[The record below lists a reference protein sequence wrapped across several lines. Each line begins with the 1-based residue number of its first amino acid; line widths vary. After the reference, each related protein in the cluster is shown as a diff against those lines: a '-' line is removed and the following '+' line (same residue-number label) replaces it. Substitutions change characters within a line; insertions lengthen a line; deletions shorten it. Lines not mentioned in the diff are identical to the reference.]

1 MIMGAPLTIPR
12 RLLTLDEY
20 HTIGAAGVLK
30 EDDRIELIEG
40 EMIEMAPIGS
50 RHVAKVNRLARL
62 LSQCVG
68 DQAIVSVQN
77 PIALPPHNE
86 PQPDIA
92 LLKPRADD
100 YEGKLPGAQDIL
112 LVIEVSDTTLAY
124 DRDSKMPIYAHHGI
138 IEAWLVDVPAETLSI
153 FLAPGAS
160 GYQRTLAPGRS
171 ESVTPAL
178 LPNVVIRLHDLW
190 K

>member
-1 MIMGAPLTIPR
+1 MGAPLTIPR

-20 HTIGAAGVLK
+20 HTIGTAGVLK

-50 RHVAKVNRLARL
+50 RHLAKVNRLARL
-62 LSQCVG
+62 LSQCIG

-86 PQPDIA
+86 PQPDLA

-100 YEGKLPGAQDIL
+100 YEGKLPSAEDIL
-112 LVIEVSDTTLAY
+112 LVIEVADTTLAY
-124 DRDSKMPIYAHHGI
+124 DRDAKMPIYARHDI
-138 IEAWLVDVPAETLSI
+138 VETWLVDIQGQTVSI
-153 FLAPGAS
+153 YQEPGKN
-160 GYQRTLAPGRS
+160 GYRRLLTPTRN
-171 ESVTPAL
+171 ESITPTQ
-178 LPNVVIRLHDLW
+178 LPNVVIQLVDIW

>member
-1 MIMGAPLTIPR
+1 MGAPLTIPR

-40 EMIEMAPIGS
+40 EMIEMSPIGS
-50 RHVAKVNRLARL
+50 RHLARVNRLVRL

-68 DQAIVSVQN
+68 DQAIISVQN

-86 PQPDIA
+86 PQPDLA

-100 YEGKLPGAQDIL
+100 YEDKLPGADDIL
-112 LVIEVSDTTLAY
+112 LVIEVADTTLAY
-124 DRDSKMPIYAHHGI
+124 DRDAKMPIYARHGI
-138 IEAWLVDVPAETLSI
+138 VEAWLIDLQGQTVSI
-153 FLAPGAS
+153 YQDPGNN
-160 GYQRTLAPGRS
+160 GYRRLLTLARN
-171 ESVTPAL
+171 ESIAPAL
-178 LPNVVIRLHDLW
+178 LPSVTIQLADLW

>member
-1 MIMGAPLTIPR
+1 MGASLTIPR

-20 HTIGAAGVLK
+20 HTIGTAGVLK

-50 RHVAKVNRLARL
+50 RHLAKVNRLARL
-62 LSQCVG
+62 LSQCIG

-86 PQPDIA
+86 PQPDLA

-100 YEGKLPGAQDIL
+100 YEGKLPSAEDIL
-112 LVIEVSDTTLAY
+112 LVIEVADTTLAY
-124 DRDSKMPIYAHHGI
+124 DRDAKMPIYARHDI
-138 IEAWLVDVPAETLSI
+138 VETWLVDIQGQTVSI
-153 FLAPGAS
+153 YQEPGKN
-160 GYQRTLAPGRS
+160 GYRRLLTPTRN
-171 ESVTPAL
+171 ESITPTQ
-178 LPNVVIRLHDLW
+178 LPNVVIQLVDIW

>member
-1 MIMGAPLTIPR
+1 MGAPLTIPR
-12 RLLTLDEY
+12 RLLTVDEY
-20 HTIGAAGVLK
+20 HTIGTAGVLK

-50 RHVAKVNRLARL
+50 RHLAKVNRLARL
-62 LSQCVG
+62 LSQCIG

-86 PQPDIA
+86 PQPDLA

-100 YEGKLPGAQDIL
+100 YEGKLPSAEDIL
-112 LVIEVSDTTLAY
+112 LVIEVADTTLAY
-124 DRDSKMPIYAHHGI
+124 DRDAKMPIYARHDI
-138 IEAWLVDVPAETLSI
+138 VETWLVDIQGQTVSI
-153 FLAPGAS
+153 YQEPGKN
-160 GYQRTLAPGRS
+160 GYRRLLTPTRN
-171 ESVTPAL
+171 ESITPTQ
-178 LPNVVIRLHDLW
+178 LPNVVIQLVDIW

>member
-1 MIMGAPLTIPR
+1 MGALLTIPR

-20 HTIGAAGVLK
+20 HTIGTAGVLK

-50 RHVAKVNRLARL
+50 RHLAKVNRLARL
-62 LSQCVG
+62 LSQCIG

-86 PQPDIA
+86 PQPDLA

-100 YEGKLPGAQDIL
+100 YEGKLPSAEDIL
-112 LVIEVSDTTLAY
+112 LVIEVADTTLAY
-124 DRDSKMPIYAHHGI
+124 DRDAKMPIYARHDI
-138 IEAWLVDVPAETLSI
+138 VETWLVDIQGQTVSI
-153 FLAPGAS
+153 YQEPGKN
-160 GYQRTLAPGRS
+160 GYRRLLTPTRN
-171 ESVTPAL
+171 ESITPTQ
-178 LPNVVIRLHDLW
+178 LPNVVIQLVDIW

>member
-1 MIMGAPLTIPR
+1 MGAPLTIPR

-20 HTIGAAGVLK
+20 HTIGTAGVLK

-50 RHVAKVNRLARL
+50 RHLAKVNRLARL
-62 LSQCVG
+62 LSQCIG

-86 PQPDIA
+86 PQPDLA

-100 YEGKLPGAQDIL
+100 YEGKLPSAEDIL
-112 LVIEVSDTTLAY
+112 LVIEVADTTLAY
-124 DRDSKMPIYAHHGI
+124 DRDAKMPIYARHDI
-138 IEAWLVDVPAETLSI
+138 VETWLVDIQGQTVSI
-153 FLAPGAS
+153 YQEPGKN
-160 GYQRTLAPGRS
+160 GYRRILTPTRN
-171 ESVTPAL
+171 ESITPTQ
-178 LPNVVIRLHDLW
+178 LPNVVIQLVDIW

>member
-1 MIMGAPLTIPR
+1 MGAPFTIPR

-20 HTIGAAGVLK
+20 HTMGVAGVLK

-40 EMIEMAPIGS
+40 ELIEMAPIGS
-50 RHVAKVNRLARL
+50 RHVAKVNWLARL

-86 PQPDIA
+86 PQPDLT
-92 LLKPRADD
+92 LLKPREDY
-100 YEGKLPGAQDIL
+100 YEGKLSGPEDIL

-124 DRDSKMPIYAHHGI
+124 DRDSKMPIYARNGI
-138 IEAWLVDVPAETLSI
+138 VEAWLVDIQAQTVSI
-153 FLAPGAS
+153 YQEPGKN
-160 GYQRTLAPGRS
+160 GYRRLL
-171 ESVTPAL
+171 TPARNESITPQL
-178 LPNVVIRLHDLW
+178 LPNVVVRLTDLW

>member
-1 MIMGAPLTIPR
+1 MGAPLTIPR

-50 RHVAKVNRLARL
+50 RHLAKVNRLARL

-68 DQAIVSVQN
+68 NQAIISVQN

-86 PQPDIA
+86 PQPDLA

-100 YEGKLPGAQDIL
+100 YEGKLPGADDIL
-112 LVIEVSDTTLAY
+112 LVIEVADTTLAY
-124 DRDSKMPIYAHHGI
+124 DRDAKMPIYARHGI
-138 IEAWLVDVPAETLSI
+138 AEAWLVDI
-153 FLAPGAS
+153 
-160 GYQRTLAPGRS
+160 QGRS
-171 ESVTPAL
+171 LAILLEPGEKGYRRLLTPTRNETITPSL
-178 LPNVVIRLHDLW
+178 LPNVVIRLADLW
-190 K
+190 Q